1 MIQTLLQQLEET
13 EARLANTAK
22 DTKAD
27 KEAESALAQRT
38 KEAKERRSESLA
50 KKRAQSAASN

>member
-1 MIQTLLQQLEET
+1 MLQQLEET

-27 KEAESALAQRT
+27 KERIMTSKVFCIHKVRVSSIRDREICLAPYL
-38 KEAKERRSESLA
+38 S
-50 KKRAQSAASN
+50 